1 MLGKAVTQ
9 FNLLRRTCHFVK
21 SSNKRRTLYFTM
33 VRSLFEH
40 GSQLWS
46 PVGNCIELFESFQKR
61 CIKWILLEQ
70 YQSYSE
76 LDYLRKLTS
85 LDILPLSY
93 KFIHSDLVFFHN
105 IFYNIIPISFPNEI
119 T

>member
-1 MLGKAVTQ
+1 
-9 FNLLRRTCHFVK
+9 
-21 SSNKRRTLYFTM
+21 M

-46 PVGNCIELFESFQKR
+46 PVGNCIELFEFFQKC
-61 CIKWILLEQ
+61 CIKWIPLEQ

-93 KFIHSDLVFFHN
+93 KFIHSDHVFFHK

-119 T
+119 NNSIAERG